1 MEVQQS
7 WFCLQPETK
16 GQSKSDPREVLSPG
30 IMAKIVDD
38 RVEHWRLPA
47 GHAVRKKPIQE
58 LRSQE
63 TIPGFSWFSLG
74 SWVILCVWG
83 RQVGSRSAGQAQEIW
98 GGGFG
103 ALATHCLAEPHKR
116 SHVSLHEGF
125 CHIITSTTFGLT

>member
-98 GGGFG
+98 GGGGLELLPHIVWLNLTNVLMFRCMKVS
-103 ALATHCLAEPHKR
+103 ATSSPAPPL
-116 SHVSLHEGF
+116 V
-125 CHIITSTTFGLT
+125 